1 MTWRA
6 LNAAGQA
13 NGAPALDYERFAAQY
28 DAEDETG
35 ILHQLVDRFDNTGL
49 VIKTNLTNPQGEQP
63 MPSAGGIDALSQ
75 NAKTVAKRD
84 LKNS

>member
-13 NGAPALDYERFAAQY
+13 NGSPALDYERFAAQY

-35 ILHQLVDRFDNTGL
+35 ILHQLVDRFDNNGL
-49 VIKTNLTNPQGEQP
+49 VIKTNQTSPEGEQP
-63 MPSAGGIDALSQ
+63 AVQASSGWVEQS
-75 NAKTVAKRD
+75 AKRAAAKG
-84 LKNS
+84 LK